1 MGGFALL
8 GLPWV
13 GLLCWACRGWVCSA
27 GLAVG
32 GFAFTNFFFFFSDFS
47 SIFFC
52 AFFFFCLRVEQINF
66 FLMLGCSQ
74 FYVEGVPNLA

>member
-1 MGGFALL
+1 MGGWVCSAGLAVGGFVLL

-52 AFFFFCLRVEQINF
+52 AFFFLLE
-66 FLMLGCSQ
+66 S
-74 FYVEGVPNLA
+74 